1 VVRHTWVAVINSA
14 NPKSHSFRLNAS
26 STSRFSN
33 LMSLC
38 TKPLL
43 WRYWTAPANYMVMY
57 LIEFMPKG
65 FPDLAKNSKKSKG
78 HNNSVINQFSQA
90 FESTNWIML
99 WCLKDS
105 RILISFFIAE
115 WVMLLLKIF
124 LAYEMPS
131 TTSILTLDVSP
142 SPRNSLD

>member
-1 VVRHTWVAVINSA
+1 
-14 NPKSHSFRLNAS
+14 
-26 STSRFSN
+26 
-33 LMSLC
+33 
-38 TKPLL
+38 
-43 WRYWTAPANYMVMY
+43 MVMY